1 MSTVGVAIET
11 PARLGECPVWSGL
24 DQALYWT
31 DIKACVV
38 HRFDPVSG
46 IDDTRGLPGRVGTIA
61 LTDQPG
67 VLVLAIENAL
77 FEVDWADVGNR
88 RPLHRLEPDGTGN
101 RSNDGR
107 VDPAGRFVLG
117 TMYEDAAAGRTTGS
131 LYRVDEQVTALRTG
145 IGIPNGLAFDA
156 QRGLVYW
163 ADTFTARI
171 IVADYDTTD
180 GTWHDE
186 RTFFDYADAPG
197 LPDGACLD
205 TEGGYWSASVTGWC
219 VTRIDPD
226 GTVTDRID
234 VPLEKPS
241 MPAFGGEDRRTLF
254 VTTIGDEHGRPAT
267 PGRNGVRP
275 GSLLAIEN
283 TGATG
288 IAETPFGFS
297 KQATPSA

>member
-1 MSTVGVAIET
+1 MARDAIEVGNGPPGHGPPPVGEGQRVLRHRVLNPATKGPPHPPHREGQGRRLPNAHHDTPWRTRRVHERCSVSTVDVAIDI
-11 PARLGECPVWSGL
+11 PARLGECPVWSAL

-31 DIKACVV
+31 DIEACVV

-46 IDDTRGLPGRVGTIA
+46 VDNTRHLPGRVGTIA

-77 FEVDWADVGNR
+77 YEVNWADVGSR

-131 LYRVDEQVTALRTG
+131 LYRVDQQVTALRTE

-180 GTWHDE
+180 GTWHGLLQE
-186 RTFFDYADAPG
+186 AEWCLGDAG
-197 LPDGACLD
+197 RSGALDG
-205 TEGGYWSASVTGWC
+205 E
-219 VTRIDPD
+219 
-226 GTVTDRID
+226 
-234 VPLEKPS
+234 E
-241 MPAFGGEDRRTLF
+241 
-254 VTTIGDEHGRPAT
+254 
-267 PGRNGVRP
+267 
-275 GSLLAIEN
+275 
-283 TGATG
+283 
-288 IAETPFGFS
+288 
-297 KQATPSA
+297 

>member
-1 MSTVGVAIET
+1 M
-11 PARLGECPVWSGL
+11 R
-24 DQALYWT
+24 
-31 DIKACVV
+31 
-38 HRFDPVSG
+38 
-46 IDDTRGLPGRVGTIA
+46 
-61 LTDQPG
+61 
-67 VLVLAIENAL
+67 

-107 VDPAGRFVLG
+107 ADPAGRFVLG
-117 TMYEDAAAGRTTGS
+117 TMHEDAAAGRTTGS

-197 LPDGACLD
+197 RPDGACLD

-234 VPLEKPS
+234 VPLEEAINAGVRRRRPHDTVRDD
-241 MPAFGGEDRRTLF
+241 DRRRTRTACDTGSRWRPTRIAPRHRGHRSDRHRRDAIRLLEAGH
-254 VTTIGDEHGRPAT
+254 VLGIVHLTTCRLQAQGKRAGPHGP
-267 PGRNGVRP
+267 
-275 GSLLAIEN
+275 LA
-283 TGATG
+283 
-288 IAETPFGFS
+288 P
-297 KQATPSA
+297 

>member
-1 MSTVGVAIET
+1 
-11 PARLGECPVWSGL
+11 
-24 DQALYWT
+24 
-31 DIKACVV
+31 
-38 HRFDPVSG
+38 
-46 IDDTRGLPGRVGTIA
+46 
-61 LTDQPG
+61 
-67 VLVLAIENAL
+67 
-77 FEVDWADVGNR
+77 
-88 RPLHRLEPDGTGN
+88 
-101 RSNDGR
+101 
-107 VDPAGRFVLG
+107 
-117 TMYEDAAAGRTTGS
+117 MYEDAAAGRTTGS

-163 ADTFTARI
+163 ADTFNARI
-171 IVADYDTTD
+171 IVADYDATD

-186 RTFFDYADAPG
+186 RTFFDYTDAPG
-197 LPDGACLD
+197 RPDGACLD

-241 MPAFGGEDRRTLF
+241 MPAFGGDDRKTLF

-267 PGRNGVRP
+267 PGRDGVRP
-275 GSLLAIEN
+275 GSLLAIEG

-297 KQATPSA
+297 KQATSSA

>member
-1 MSTVGVAIET
+1 MSTVGVAIDT
-11 PARLGECPVWSGL
+11 PARLGECPVCSEL
-24 DQALYWT
+24 DQALHWT
-31 DIKACVV
+31 DIEACVV

-46 IDDTRGLPGRVGTIA
+46 MDDTRGLPGRVGTIA
-61 LTDQPG
+61 MTDQPG

-77 FEVDWADVGNR
+77 FEVD
-88 RPLHRLEPDGTGN
+88 GTGN
-101 RSNDGR
+101 RSNDGC

-117 TMYEDAAAGRTTGS
+117 TMYEDAAAGRATGS

-171 IVADYDTTD
+171 IVADYDATD

-186 RTFFDYADAPG
+186 RTFFNYADAPG
-197 LPDGACLD
+197 RPDGACLN

-241 MPAFGGEDRRTLF
+241 MPAFGGDDHKTLF
-254 VTTIGDEHGRPAT
+254 VTTIGDKHGRPAT
-267 PGRNGVRP
+267 PGRDGVRP
-275 GSLLAIEN
+275 GSLLAIEG

-297 KQATPSA
+297 KQATSSG